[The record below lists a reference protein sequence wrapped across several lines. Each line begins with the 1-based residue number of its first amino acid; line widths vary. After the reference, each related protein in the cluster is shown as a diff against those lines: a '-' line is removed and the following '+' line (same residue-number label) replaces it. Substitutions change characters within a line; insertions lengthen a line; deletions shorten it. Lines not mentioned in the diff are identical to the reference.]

1 MPLERQKNV
10 QNTPKTQKMTEKPL
24 KHKKLPKY
32 PQNIEM
38 NPKSQKMTK
47 APPMHKKGGKL
58 LDYLNNTR
66 GDKINP
72 NLFAHPNPPT

>member
-1 MPLERQKNV
+1 MTKMPLERQKNV

-38 NPKSQKMTK
+38 NPKS
-47 APPMHKKGGKL
+47 
-58 LDYLNNTR
+58 
-66 GDKINP
+66 
-72 NLFAHPNPPT
+72 